1 MSNERGP
8 IDLLSRVSTTYENN
22 NDNATTNA
30 DQALAQEKALAK
42 GEMHI
47 GKKEEHIGRS
57 FLSPENEFNKQAGEV
72 VNKDNYISPGSKE
85 YSDYINKLDEEYEE
99 DTSEAVSSNRI
110 QAYIILA
117 VVLYFLALV
126 VGYHYTT
133 FEDDVPQVTSTEKIE
148 ASEYLSQIN
157 DYIMAVEILHNETV
171 DAIESYTNETMGA
184 SELASLMKK
193 SNEKIEKQQEEI
205 KDIIPPE
212 GYDTFHSALIELF
225 SLEASLNNAAIS
237 YASSGRSVQE
247 FEVVSNINNKYTDAA
262 GEFFIN
268 FNKSFY

>member
-30 DQALAQEKALAK
+30 EQALAQEKAMAK
-42 GEMHI
+42 GDMHI
-47 GKKEEHIGRS
+47 GKKEGHIGRS
-57 FLSPENEFNKQAGEV
+57 FLSPENEYNKQAGAPV
-72 VNKDNYISPGSKE
+72 KNDGYISPGSKE

-99 DTSEAVSSNRI
+99 DTNEAVSSNRI

-117 VVLYFLALV
+117 VILYLVALGI
-126 VGYHYTT
+126 GYHYTT
-133 FEDDVPQVTSTEKIE
+133 FEDDVPQVTTTEKIE
-148 ASEYLSQIN
+148 ANEYLAQIN
-157 DYIMAVEILHNETV
+157 DYVMAVETLHNETV

-184 SELASLMKK
+184 SEIASLMKK
-193 SNEKIEKQQEEI
+193 SNEKIAKQQEEL

-225 SLEASLNNAAIS
+225 SLESSLNNAAIS
-237 YASSGRSVQE
+237 YASSNRSEQE
-247 FEVVSNINNKYTDAA
+247 FGVVSNINNKYLDAA